1 MPVHTVL
8 RQYAPGPGREVT
20 ARGGTGRHLPP
31 PRRPL
36 PRVATQGIMSK
47 GARRGG
53 WHPLGCPGGAG
64 LDECR
69 RTRAAASPPPA
80 AAAGGHTTAARRRPS
95 LGCPAAERLERVE
108 PGQLALP
115 RAGPEHMK
123 ALRGEYCR
131 GGPVLPEPRCAP
143 GLRGRRQ
150 AAHRWR
156 STDACPRN
164 VHRQVEARRTPPAT
178 DTKRHT
184 AGHLPRGGQARPR
197 GHSRRAWHN
206 AGQLGAGE
214 RILWHAT
221 EAGRATTFAQPAA
234 QEAPSRGATGV
245 PRTPSVMPHPV
256 GLCAPFLALH
266 GTPVALRY
274 VDGPHGGRPHA
285 MRPVKQRARK
295 WGGWHKLREVWMT
308 RRNRK
313 ERAPR

>member
-1 MPVHTVL
+1 M
-8 RQYAPGPGREVT
+8 T

-36 PRVATQGIMSK
+36 PRVATQGIMPK

-156 STDACPRN
+156 STDVPTTCTGRWKRAGHHQPRT
-164 VHRQVEARRTPPAT
+164 QSAT
-178 DTKRHT
+178 QPDTCRGAAKQRGVGT
-184 AGHLPRGGQARPR
+184 AGGRGTTLANWAQVSGYSGTLR
-197 GHSRRAWHN
+197 
-206 AGQLGAGE
+206 
-214 RILWHAT
+214 
-221 EAGRATTFAQPAA
+221 RATTFAQPAA

-245 PRTPSVMPHPV
+245 PRTPSAMPHPV

-295 WGGWHKLREVWMT
+295 WGGWHKLLEVWMT

>member
-1 MPVHTVL
+1 MSPGLSRPPASGPHMPVQTVL

-156 STDACPRN
+156 STDVPTTCTGRWKRAGHHQPRTQSATQPDTCRGAAKQGRVGTAGGRGTTLANWAQVSGYSGTLRRRGERPPLRSPRRRRRRAGAQRACR
-164 VHRQVEARRTPPAT
+164 ARRA
-178 DTKRHT
+178 
-184 AGHLPRGGQARPR
+184 
-197 GHSRRAWHN
+197 
-206 AGQLGAGE
+206 
-214 RILWHAT
+214 
-221 EAGRATTFAQPAA
+221 
-234 QEAPSRGATGV
+234 
-245 PRTPSVMPHPV
+245 
-256 GLCAPFLALH
+256 
-266 GTPVALRY
+266 
-274 VDGPHGGRPHA
+274 
-285 MRPVKQRARK
+285 
-295 WGGWHKLREVWMT
+295 
-308 RRNRK
+308 
-313 ERAPR
+313 

>member
-1 MPVHTVL
+1 
-8 RQYAPGPGREVT
+8 VT

-115 RAGPEHMK
+115 RAGPAGTYESAAWGVLSRGSSTPRTPLRPRAEGPAAGCTQV
-123 ALRGEYCR
+123 ALH
-131 GGPVLPEPRCAP
+131 
-143 GLRGRRQ
+143 RR
-150 AAHRWR
+150 AH
-156 STDACPRN
+156 N